1 MEHEMTIDEAAKRA
15 EELRTRLN
23 QWSREYY
30 VEDKPTV
37 EDYVYDKEYAELVAI
52 EEQYPDLIT
61 SDSPTQRVGGKVLEG
76 FEKVTHDIPLYSLND
91 VFSKEELIAFDQRVQ
106 KAVGRVVDYCCE
118 LKIDGLSVSLRYE
131 DGNFVRGATRGDGT
145 VGENITENLKTV
157 RSVPIKLKEPMNI
170 EVRGECFMPKRSFV
184 QLNQDREAEGK
195 DIFANPRNAAA
206 GSLRQLDSKIT
217 AKRNLDTFLYTVADF
232 GPMQAKT
239 QYDALEELE
248 KIGFHTNREKR
259 LCHSIDEVWSYIE
272 EYHDKRVDLPY
283 EIDGIVIKVNE
294 FSLQD
299 QLGFTVKAPRWAA
312 AYKFPPE
319 EVETL
324 IENIEWTVGRTGVV
338 TPTAIMTPVR
348 VAGTTV
354 SRASLHNGDYIKL
367 KDIRLKD
374 TVLIYKAGDI
384 IPEVSQVVLD
394 KRPKD
399 SEEYQLPTHCPVCG
413 SELVHLDEE
422 VALRCINPKCPAQ
435 MKEGLNHFVSRNAMN
450 IDGLGPRVL
459 EQMYDKKLVADVA
472 DLYKLTE
479 EELLTLDKI
488 KEKSANNILTAI
500 DNSKDNS
507 VERLI
512 FGLGIRHVGAKAA
525 KILAEHFGD
534 LETLS
539 KSDYESIIALDTI
552 GDIIA
557 DSVVTYFS
565 NEEVHELMNE
575 LKQAGVNFEYKG
587 LRNAQLQEV
596 ESPFK
601 EKTVVLTGKLTRFTR
616 EEAKDTIENLGG
628 KVTGSVSKKTDIVV
642 AGEDAGSKLTKAQ
655 ELGIEVWTEDQM
667 ADALAKSR
675 SVEE

>member
-299 QLGFTVKAPRWAA
+299 QLGFTIKAPRWAA

-616 EEAKDTIENLGG
+616 EEAKETIENLGG

-642 AGEDAGSKLTKAQ
+642 AGEDAG
-655 ELGIEVWTEDQM
+655 
-667 ADALAKSR
+667 
-675 SVEE
+675 

>member
-299 QLGFTVKAPRWAA
+299 QLGFTIKAPRWAA

-338 TPTAIMTPVR
+338 PPTAIMTPVR

-616 EEAKDTIENLGG
+616 EEAKETIENLGG

>member
-299 QLGFTVKAPRWAA
+299 QLGFTIKAPRWAA

-601 EKTVVLTGKLTRFTR
+601 EK
-616 EEAKDTIENLGG
+616 
-628 KVTGSVSKKTDIVV
+628 KVGPY
-642 AGEDAGSKLTKAQ
+642 
-655 ELGIEVWTEDQM
+655 W
-667 ADALAKSR
+667 
-675 SVEE
+675 